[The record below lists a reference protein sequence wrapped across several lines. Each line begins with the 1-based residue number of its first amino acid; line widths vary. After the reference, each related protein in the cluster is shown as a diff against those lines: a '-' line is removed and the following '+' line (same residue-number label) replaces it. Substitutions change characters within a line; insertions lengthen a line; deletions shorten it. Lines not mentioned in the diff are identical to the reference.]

1 MSTRRLL
8 EKLYEDEM
16 TVYRVTYNKVD
27 GLNQKEKVCIGEKII
42 CGLSF
47 GGEGK
52 SAQSSNAHSID
63 YDVTIFATPEL
74 DIQQGDIL
82 EVSRCGKMFEYDVIG
97 YPQLY
102 PDHQEIHGKGR
113 GLA

>member
-1 MSTRRLL
+1 MNNRRLL

-16 TVYRVTYNKVD
+16 SIFRVKYEKVD
-27 GLNQKEKVCIGEKII
+27 GLTQKESVCIGEKII

-63 YDVTIFATPEL
+63 YDVTVFAAPEL
-74 DIQQGDIL
+74 DVQPGDIL
-82 EVSRCGKMFEYDVIG
+82 EVSRCGRAFVYDVVG
-97 YPQLY
+97 FPQLY